1 MYRRKE
7 VEAITTIPARRIQFY
22 TESGLL
28 SMDEENPGKGRER
41 LYSRKNMVELFLI
54 RAMSDARIE
63 LARIKQVM
71 TEIRSAVNLANL
83 DGDAVPSYIFVQ
95 SLRDGSMRVFVSKD
109 TFDGKK
115 LQPAGGVFIID
126 FAEIVEKM
134 NNI

>member
-1 MYRRKE
+1 
-7 VEAITTIPARRIQFY
+7 VEAITAIPARRIQFY